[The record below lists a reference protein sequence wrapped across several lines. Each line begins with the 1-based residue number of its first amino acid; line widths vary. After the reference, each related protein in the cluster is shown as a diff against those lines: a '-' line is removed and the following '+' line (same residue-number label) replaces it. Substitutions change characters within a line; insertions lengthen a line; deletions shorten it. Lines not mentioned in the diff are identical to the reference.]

1 MKVKNIIFSIHSP
14 SNGNDEI
21 IEEGIFGPISL
32 NPVATSVNPNESHP
46 IGIDMCNTSTKISKD
61 NCKIGKQESQTV
73 ERLPLPNE
81 NIESDENDLGPAIAS
96 SNRRFRI
103 DKPNFGPRPTHLGI
117 NDKKEVSS
125 ERAQIK
131 GTNRHKSKMTLQ
143 VQTRKSSRYALKYKK
158 NLLQCNVMIET
169 HFYLININ
177 NATIFQEFHQ

>member
-1 MKVKNIIFSIHSP
+1 MY
-14 SNGNDEI
+14 
-21 IEEGIFGPISL
+21 
-32 NPVATSVNPNESHP
+32 
-46 IGIDMCNTSTKISKD
+46 NTSTKISKD
-61 NCKIGKQESQTV
+61 NFKRGKQESQPV

-81 NIESDENDLGPAIAS
+81 HIESDDMDLGPEISS

-103 DKPNFGPRPTHLGI
+103 DKPNFGVRPAHLGT

-131 GTNRHKSKMTLQ
+131 ATNRHKSKMALQ

-158 NLLQCNVMIET
+158 NLLQCFYEIET